1 MYELSLNE
9 NELTFK
15 SLEKRIYQHV
25 CDLACTELENIL
37 EQLDFRL
44 MNERDTSIYRNKG
57 EKHTCV
63 KTIMGN
69 IEIDRRVYEYKIENG
84 KKAYKYLLDEYLEMD
99 TFGHMSVNLVES
111 IISNAAEVSFRK
123 TANNVKLMSNQEIS
137 HTAVWDVV
145 QRFGSKL
152 KERDQRKI
160 QLNEQGKL
168 NGKKE
173 IKVLFQEQDGIWLSI
188 QRKNRPKK
196 SKGKKKELKLG
207 VFYEGWEKRSGK
219 NSGYLVKNKK
229 VCASFS
235 GAKVIKKLSDARI
248 AEVYNTDEIETRIIN
263 GDGASWI
270 KSSLGEEGV
279 YYQLDPFHKSQAVI
293 RAVNNKKEAKTLI
306 DLLGCGKV
314 SESLEMITLMMIKN
328 KDDEKVFEKLSK
340 LYNYLVENKE
350 GLVPYHLRK
359 GIKLP
364 EPSEGPE
371 YRHLGTMEHNICD
384 ILAQRM
390 KGRIM
395 SWSKTGA
402 ENMAKIEA
410 ERFSNSLF
418 STLDEICS
426 NIVTNE
432 KIEKI
437 VEIITL
443 SAADVNKN
451 HYESKIYPMHKGKI
465 PFTGCAI
472 TNGRKAI
479 QRIFDKKTFSELIY
493 RGRGCGHKVGLP

>member
-1 MYELSLNE
+1 MYEISLNE

-15 SLEKRIYQHV
+15 SLEKIIYQHV
-25 CDLACTELENIL
+25 CESACKELENIL
-37 EQLDFRL
+37 EQLDIRL

-57 EKHTCV
+57 EKHTCI

-69 IEIDRRVYEYKIENG
+69 VEFDRRVYEYKNENG
-84 KKAYKYLLDEYLEMD
+84 KKACKYLLDEYLEMD
-99 TFGHMSVNLVES
+99 TFGHMSVNLIEN

-123 TANNVKLMSNQEIS
+123 TANNVKLMSNQDIS

-145 QRFGSKL
+145 QKFGSKL

-160 QLNEQGKL
+160 ELNEQGKL

-188 QRKNRPKK
+188 QGKDRPKK
-196 SKGKKKELKLG
+196 SKSKKKELKLG
-207 VFYEGWEKRSGK
+207 VFYEGWEKRPGKSG
-219 NSGYLVKNKK
+219 GYLVKNKK

-235 GAKVIKKLSDARI
+235 GAKDFKKLSDARI
-248 AEVYNTDEIETRIIN
+248 AEVYNADEIETRIIN
-263 GDGASWI
+263 GDGAAWI
-270 KSSLGEEGV
+270 KSSMGEEGV
-279 YYQLDPFHKSQAVI
+279 YYQLDPFHKSQAII
-293 RAVNNKKEAKTLI
+293 RAVKNKKEAKTLI
-306 DLLGCGKV
+306 DLLACGKV
-314 SESLEMITLMMIKN
+314 SESLEIVSNMMIKN
-328 KDDEKVFEKLSK
+328 NDDEKLFEKLSK

-350 GLVPYHLRK
+350 GLVPYQLREE
-359 GIKLP
+359 IKLP
-364 EPSEGPE
+364 EPPEGLE

-384 ILAQRM
+384 VIAQRM
-390 KGRIM
+390 NGRKM
-395 SWSKTGA
+395 SWSITGA

-432 KIEKI
+432 KFENI
-437 VEIITL
+437 VEVITL
-443 SAADVNKN
+443 SAAQANKG
-451 HYESKIYPMHKGKI
+451 HCVAKEYPMHKGKI
-465 PFTGCAI
+465 PFTDCAI

-479 QRIFDKKTFSELIY
+479 QRIFDERTFSELIY
-493 RGRGCGHKVGLP
+493 R